1 MVRMARA
8 AWHLG
13 GAVVFGLLALL
24 NVGGYRYGVSDQA
37 FYVPVI
43 LQQIDPSLFPH
54 DAELLGA
61 QNRFFAFDDW
71 FAALTVA
78 TGASLPAAFLLAYVG
93 GLATLYAAAAALGR
107 SLYVTWWGTGAFI
120 TALAIR
126 HRIPDTAVN
135 TLESYLHPRQLAFA
149 VGLAGV
155 AFFLH
160 RSRWPVV
167 ASVALAALFHPT
179 TALWFA
185 VLLGPAL
192 LVADRGA
199 RRPLLAT
206 AAAAAAAAGFAAGSA
221 ASALGEQL
229 VVMDEQWSTLL
240 QVKDYLLATDW
251 PLSTWFVNL
260 GLAAIVAGVYGHR
273 RRHGWA
279 TTRETGLIA
288 GASVLLL
295 LFAVSVPLARAG
307 VAIVVQLQV
316 SRVFWILDIL
326 ALWYVV
332 WVLVESQWAR
342 RPLPFHVT
350 RAACGLARA
359 VESQWARRLLPF
371 LRDRGT
377 PAVQFRH
384 AAVALILVA
393 AVARG
398 SFVTLVERAG
408 RPLLEVDLPPTE
420 WTEVMH
426 WAERQ
431 PVGTNFLADPGHAW
445 RYGSSVRAAAG
456 RDVYLEDVKDV
467 GIAIYSSAVAERVS
481 SRRAALGDF
490 ATLDAERARRLARRY
505 ELHFLIAEQPFDLP
519 AAYQHGRFTVYD
531 LHAAPRSA
539 RRRTETPA
547 GN

>member
-1 MVRMARA
+1 MVRMLRA
-8 AWHLG
+8 AWYLG

-37 FYVPVI
+37 FYVPVV

-71 FAALTVA
+71 FAALIVA
-78 TGASLPAAFLLAYVG
+78 TGASVPAAFLVAYLG
-93 GLATLYAAAAALGR
+93 GLATLYAAAAAMGR
-107 SLYVTWWGTGAFI
+107 SLYFTAWGTAAFVA
-120 TALAIR
+120 ALAIR

-149 VGLAGV
+149 VGLAAV
-155 AFFLH
+155 ASFLH
-160 RSRWPVV
+160 RGRWSVV
-167 ASVALAALFHPT
+167 ATVALAALFHPT

-185 VLLGPAL
+185 VLLGPAM
-192 LVADRGA
+192 LVADPAA

-206 AAAAAAAAGFAAGSA
+206 AAVGTAAAGFATGFA
-221 ASALGEQL
+221 ASAIGEQIVL
-229 VVMDEQWSTLL
+229 MDAQWSTLL
-240 QVKDYLLATDW
+240 EVKDYLLATDW
-251 PLSTWFVNL
+251 PLSTWLINL
-260 GLAAIVAGVYGHR
+260 GLAAIVAAVYRHR

-279 TTRETGLIA
+279 TSRESGLIA

-342 RPLPFHVT
+342 RPLPFL
-350 RAACGLARA
+350 GD
-359 VESQWARRLLPF
+359 RRTSALQL
-371 LRDRGT
+371 
-377 PAVQFRH
+377 RH
-384 AAVALILVA
+384 AMVALIVVA

-398 SFVTLVERAG
+398 GYVTLVERAG
-408 RPLLEVDLPPTE
+408 RPLVEVDLPPTE

-467 GIAIYSSAVAERVS
+467 GIAIYSRVVAERVR
-481 SRRAALGDF
+481 SRRADLGDF
-490 ATLDAERARRLARRY
+490 AALDADRARQLARRY

-519 AAYQHGRFTVYD
+519 AAYRHGRFTVYD
-531 LHAAPRSA
+531 LRPTLSSA
-539 RRRTETPA
+539 RLRTETSG

>member
-8 AWHLG
+8 PWYLA
-13 GAVVFGLLALL
+13 GAVGFGLLALL

-37 FYVPVI
+37 FYVPVV
-43 LQQIDPSLFPH
+43 LQQIDPRLFPH
-54 DAELLGA
+54 DAGLLDA

-71 FAALTVA
+71 FAALIVA
-78 TGASLPAAFLLAYVG
+78 TGASVPAAFLLAYLG
-93 GLATLYAAAAALGR
+93 GLATLYAAATAMGR
-107 SLYVTWWGTGAFI
+107 SLYFTGWGTAAFVA
-120 TALAIR
+120 ALAIR

-149 VGLAGV
+149 VGLAAV
-155 AFFLH
+155 ALFL
-160 RSRWPVV
+160 RRGRWSVV
-167 ASVALAALFHPT
+167 ATVGLAALFHPT

-199 RRPLLAT
+199 RRPLLA
-206 AAAAAAAAGFAAGSA
+206 AAAAVAAVAGLAAGRATTAI
-221 ASALGEQL
+221 GEPL
-229 VVMDEQWSTLL
+229 AVMDPQWSTLL

-260 GLAAIVAGVYGHR
+260 GLAGIVAAVYTHR

-279 TTRETGLIA
+279 TSRETGLMA
-288 GASVLLL
+288 GAASLLL

-307 VAIVVQLQV
+307 VAVVVQLQV
-316 SRVFWILDIL
+316 SRVFWILDVL

-342 RPLPFHVT
+342 RPLPV
-350 RAACGLARA
+350 
-359 VESQWARRLLPF
+359 P
-371 LRDRGT
+371 RDRGW
-377 PAVQFRH
+377 PALEHRH
-384 AAVALILVA
+384 AVVALIVVA

-398 SFVTLVERAG
+398 SYVTLVERAG
-408 RPLLEVDLPPTE
+408 RPLVEVDLPPTE

-431 PVGTNFLADPGHAW
+431 PVGTHFLADPGHAW

-456 RDVYLEDVKDV
+456 RDVYLEEVKDI
-467 GIAIYSSAVAERVS
+467 GIAIYSSAVAERVR
-481 SRRAALGDF
+481 SRRVDLGDF
-490 ATLDAERARRLARRY
+490 ATLDAGRARQLARRY

-519 AAYQHGRFTVYD
+519 AAYRHGRFTVYD
-531 LHAAPRSA
+531 LRPALRSA
-539 RRRTETPA
+539 RRRTEAPA
-547 GN
+547 GD

>member
-8 AWHLG
+8 ARYVG

-37 FYVPVI
+37 FYVPVV

-54 DAELLGA
+54 DADLLDA

-71 FAALTVA
+71 FAALIVA
-78 TGASLPAAFLLAYVG
+78 TGASVPAAFLLAYLV
-93 GLATLYAAAAALGR
+93 GLATLYAAAAAMGR
-107 SLYVTWWGTGAFI
+107 SLYFTAWGTAAFVV
-120 TALAIR
+120 ALAIR

-149 VGLAGV
+149 IGLAAV

-160 RSRWPVV
+160 RGRWSVV
-167 ASVALAALFHPT
+167 ATVALAALFHPT

-192 LVADRGA
+192 LVADRDT

-206 AAAAAAAAGFAAGSA
+206 AAVGAAAAGFAAGYA
-221 ASALGEQL
+221 ASAVGEQL
-229 VVMDEQWSTLL
+229 VVMDAQWTTLL
-240 QVKDYLLATDW
+240 EAKDYLLATDW
-251 PLSTWFVNL
+251 PLSTWLVNL
-260 GLAAIVAGVYGHR
+260 GLAALVAAVYAHR

-279 TTRETGLIA
+279 TTRETGLVA
-288 GASVLLL
+288 GAASLVL

-307 VAIVVQLQV
+307 VAVVVQLQV
-316 SRVFWILDIL
+316 SRVFWILDVL

-342 RPLPFHVT
+342 RPLPV
-350 RAACGLARA
+350 
-359 VESQWARRLLPF
+359 P
-371 LRDRGT
+371 RDRGW
-377 PAVQFRH
+377 PALEHRH
-384 AAVALILVA
+384 AVVALIVVA

-398 SFVTLVERAG
+398 SYVTLVERAG
-408 RPLLEVDLPPTE
+408 RPLVEVDLPPTE
-420 WTEVMH
+420 WTEVMR

-431 PVGTNFLADPGHAW
+431 PVGTHFLADPGHAW

-467 GIAIYSSAVAERVS
+467 GIAIYSSAVAERIS
-481 SRRAALGDF
+481 NRRADLGDF
-490 ATLDAERARRLARRY
+490 AALDADRARQLARRY
-505 ELHFLIAEQPFDLP
+505 ELHFLIAEHAFDLP
-519 AAYQHGRFTVYD
+519 AAYRHGRFTVYD
-531 LHAAPRSA
+531 LRSTLSSA
-539 RRRTETPA
+539 RLRLQA
-547 GN
+547 SGGS

>member
-8 AWHLG
+8 TWYVG

-37 FYVPVI
+37 FYVPVV

-71 FAALTVA
+71 FAALIVA
-78 TGASLPAAFLLAYVG
+78 SGASVPAAFLLAYFG
-93 GLATLYAAAAALGR
+93 GLATLYAAAAAMGR
-107 SLYVTWWGTGAFI
+107 SLYFTGWGTAAFVV
-120 TALAIR
+120 ALAIR

-149 VGLAGV
+149 VGLAAT

-160 RSRWPVV
+160 RGRWSVV
-167 ASVALAALFHPT
+167 ATVALAALFHPT

-206 AAAAAAAAGFAAGSA
+206 AAVGASFAGFAAGFGA
-221 ASALGEQL
+221 GAIGEPM
-229 VVMDEQWSTLL
+229 VVMDAEWSSLL
-240 QVKDYLLATDW
+240 EVKDYLLATDW
-251 PLSTWFVNL
+251 PLSTWIVNL
-260 GLAAIVAGVYGHR
+260 GLAAIVAAVYVHR
-273 RRHGWA
+273 RRQGWA

-288 GASVLLL
+288 GASALLL
-295 LFAVSVPLARAG
+295 LFAVSVPLALAG
-307 VAIVVQLQV
+307 VAVVVQLQV

-332 WVLVESQWAR
+332 WVLVESRWAR
-342 RPLPFHVT
+342 RPLPF
-350 RAACGLARA
+350 
-359 VESQWARRLLPF
+359 
-371 LRDRGT
+371 LRDRG
-377 PAVQFRH
+377 AAKVQFRH
-384 AAVALILVA
+384 AVVVLIVVA

-398 SFVTLVERAG
+398 SYVTLVERAG
-408 RPLLEVDLPPTE
+408 RPLVEVDLPPTE

-481 SRRAALGDF
+481 TRRADLGDF
-490 ATLDAERARRLARRY
+490 AALDAEHARRLARRY
-505 ELHFLIAEQPFDLP
+505 DLHFLIAEQVIDLP
-519 AAYQHGRFTVYD
+519 AAYRHGRFTVYD
-531 LHAAPRSA
+531 LRPALRSA